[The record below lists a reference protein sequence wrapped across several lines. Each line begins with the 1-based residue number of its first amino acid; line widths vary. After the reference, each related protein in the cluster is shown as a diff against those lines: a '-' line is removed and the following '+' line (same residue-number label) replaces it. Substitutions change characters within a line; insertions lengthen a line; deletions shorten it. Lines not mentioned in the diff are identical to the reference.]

1 MPWFEAVIQTWTN
14 LLMLNNNYVIMQHFG
29 RQPRR
34 RQHHNYLM
42 TMVYQA
48 NINHHAT
55 LTAVSS
61 FSVPLRTRRGRSANR
76 KGTATGHA
84 CYTDLLVSSIT
95 EQPSLVSKQTPATL
109 ITKSWDLSLE
119 NNMSRSAYRSLSWSS
134 NELSVKWSPIIH
146 RVQVWAGS
154 SAAPLWEHY
163 VDWQTSCSEYRL
175 WSTVLF

>member
-1 MPWFEAVIQTWTN
+1 MRRFEAVIQTWAN

-55 LTAVSS
+55 LTAVAL
-61 FSVPLRTRRGRSANR
+61 FSDRCGPDVADRQTGRESA
-76 KGTATGHA
+76 GHV
-84 CYTDLLVSSIT
+84 CDTDLLVSSIT
-95 EQPSLVSKQTPATL
+95 EQPRSAPKLTPATL
-109 ITKSWDLSLE
+109 ITESWDLSLE
-119 NNMSRSAYRSLSWSS
+119 NNMSRSTYRSLSWSS

-146 RVQVWAGS
+146 CVRVWAGS
-154 SAAPLWEHY
+154 SATPLWERF
-163 VDWQTSCSEYRL
+163 VDWQTSWCGYRL
-175 WSTVLF
+175 WSGVLF